1 MIPLLIVGPAVEP
14 VGLSEMAA
22 YLRLDDDA
30 EHDLVA
36 ALIKAARLLVE
47 ASSRRVLI
55 SQRWRLTLDAWP
67 QGRAVVSPVSPVS
80 AVVEARVVNAAGEF
94 GAVAANALRLVEA
107 SDPPRV
113 ALAADVP
120 DPAVAQ
126 GGIRIDLQAGF
137 GNEPGDVPEP
147 LRLAIKMLVARWF
160 ENRGD
165 ILGEQT
171 LPPEVQ
177 ALIAPYRRARL

>member
-1 MIPLLIVGPAVEP
+1 MIPILIDGPAVEP
-14 VGLSEMAA
+14 VSLPEMAA

-30 EHDLVA
+30 EHELVA

-55 SQRWRLTLDAWP
+55 AQSWRLTLDAWP
-67 QGRAVVSPVSPVS
+67 QGRAISLPVSPAI
-80 AVVEARVVNAAGEF
+80 AVAELQVLNAAGEPV
-94 GAVAANALRLVEA
+94 AVPLDEVQLEDG
-107 SDPPRV
+107 SDPPRIRV
-113 ALAADVP
+113 GAAP
-120 DPAVAQ
+120 EPGVAQ
-126 GGIRIDLQAGF
+126 GGIRLDVQAGF
-137 GNEPGDVPEP
+137 GPAPEDVPEP

-165 ILGEQT
+165 IVGEQT

-177 ALIAPYRRARL
+177 ALVAPYRRARL